1 MKQVLQK
8 MMQRLPRR
16 SYGLTAYQ
24 ADIICRHR
32 AIADFF
38 ELMVAMGFD
47 PKASANS
54 IIQDFPFF
62 KEHLA

>member
-1 MKQVLQK
+1 MAKHKLSHN
-8 MMQRLPRR
+8 LPKRG
-16 SYGLTAYQ
+16 YGLTPYQ
-24 ADIICRHR
+24 ADVICRHR

-38 ELMVAMGFD
+38 ELMVAMGYD